1 MFLSPWEVVGRTGFI
16 EDRVVERGTFVE
28 WSVGGWRWDWVMGVA
43 GTIQVVALWVDVIL
57 EAALAGFEHSCR

>member
-1 MFLSPWEVVGRTGFI
+1 VSRTGVI
-16 EDRVVERGTFVE
+16 KDGIVERGTLVE
-28 WSVGGWRWDWVMGVA
+28 WSGSGWGWDWVMGVS